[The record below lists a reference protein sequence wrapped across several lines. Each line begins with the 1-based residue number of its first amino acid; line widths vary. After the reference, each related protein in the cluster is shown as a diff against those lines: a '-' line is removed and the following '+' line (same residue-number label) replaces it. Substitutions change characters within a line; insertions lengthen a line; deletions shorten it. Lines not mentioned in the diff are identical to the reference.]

1 MMRKVTA
8 KRKRVFKK
16 TLGRSAQTRPTTL
29 AKWRVRC
36 FKAGWGD
43 AITQPINGEAYP
55 QKALNELWIR
65 HCERLF
71 PGKINWKKYKAA
83 VQGYMDGYCQ
93 SSGLSLKEGLLI
105 PVQGSV
111 SAVIMA
117 MNEEDT
123 VVNWIEQLNRLPL
136 DEIIVMVHDVNQS
149 LLSKVG
155 KHSKA
160 IIVHDKKQSGDD
172 AGRALGSQMTDSDIV
187 LFLDGDIPM
196 KAEQLLPFIHAV
208 GEGMDIALNDITP
221 YLPVFAHWDQPTIM
235 KYFLNCCLKRQE
247 LGANSLN
254 TFPHALS
261 RRALEAVGR
270 ALSVPPK
277 AQAMA
282 ILQGLRV
289 GTAASINVIAKT
301 NKAMD
306 HQVRQLIIGDHIEAV
321 NLAISMGGSR
331 LSFSDNYRKRNLLNA

>member
-1 MMRKVTA
+1 MDSSLRKTFS
-8 KRKRVFKK
+8 RKNQ
-16 TLGRSAQTRPTTL
+16 L
-29 AKWRVRC
+29 
-36 FKAGWGD
+36 
-43 AITQPINGEAYP
+43 E
-55 QKALNELWIR
+55 
-65 HCERLF
+65 
-71 PGKINWKKYKAA
+71 KKYKAA

-149 LLSKVG
+149 LLSKLANTPKRLLSMIRSSREMMRDGLWLPNDRFGYCAV
-155 KHSKA
+155 
-160 IIVHDKKQSGDD
+160 SGR
-172 AGRALGSQMTDSDIV
+172 GY
-187 LFLDGDIPM
+187 PM